1 MNKITPD
8 RALFLRS
15 YWEAIE
21 ELENAEQ
28 KVEMFMAII
37 NYQSTG
43 KIPNFEDTVLKV
55 MWKLILPNVDNSI
68 DKYLSSIEN
77 GKKGGRPK
85 KTQNN
90 PIKPKETQDNLI
102 KAKERV
108 GAFWETQEKLKKE
121 KEKEKENKKENK
133 IEKETENEIEEI
145 LKLKGIFS

>member
-1 MNKITPD
+1 
-8 RALFLRS
+8 
-15 YWEAIE
+15 
-21 ELENAEQ
+21 
-28 KVEMFMAII
+28 
-37 NYQSTG
+37 
-43 KIPNFEDTVLKV
+43 

-121 KEKEKENKKENK
+121 KEKEKEKESKKENK

>member
-102 KAKERV
+102 K
-108 GAFWETQEKLKKE
+108 KE